1 VNSVQE
7 EERARLCD
15 VVPERDDSIL
25 MRTRRL
31 SRAVTEIY
39 DIKLRPFHISAIQ
52 FALLELI
59 GRTEPVTRAAI
70 ARSQHLEKST
80 LTRNLRAI
88 FSEGWIKE
96 VPEQADG
103 RSRPITLTDAGKQ
116 RLLDAAPAWHAAE
129 SEVEAV
135 LGEEA
140 LIAIMD
146 GVEHLTRPPAVH
158 AAPGGISRTS
168 RVNEHPSAG
177 D

>member
-1 VNSVQE
+1 MSSIQE
-7 EERARLCD
+7 KPAGLCD
-15 VVPERDDSIL
+15 VVSEKDDSIL

-39 DIKLRPFHISAIQ
+39 DIKLRPFRTSAIQ

-80 LTRNLRAI
+80 LTRNLKAI

-96 VPEQADG
+96 VREQADG

-116 RLLDAAPAWHAAE
+116 RLLDAASAWRAAE

-140 LIAIMD
+140 LIAIMES
-146 GVEHLTRPPAVH
+146 VERLNPAICGACCTR
-158 AAPGGISRTS
+158 
-168 RVNEHPSAG
+168 
-177 D
+177 